1 MCCSFPS
8 PVRWMHRHPTFLR
21 GPPFP
26 TMVETQLDRCFY
38 IYHRTRA
45 SRAKACA
52 KSYDKWKRLTIP
64 SEVLIVPKPK
74 EKKKKSAK
82 VPPCTPARTKSSPPK
97 SPPMTDTTIPL
108 SSVLKREMNR
118 QIQYQ
123 REQSGAF
130 DRLLGDR
137 ILHASTPSSDES

>member
-8 PVRWMHRHPTFLR
+8 PVCWMKRHPTFVCV
-21 GPPFP
+21 PPSP
-26 TMVETQLDRCFY
+26 MMVETRSDRYFH

-45 SRAKACA
+45 SCAKACA

-82 VPPCTPARTKSSPPK
+82 VPSCTPARAKLSPPK
-97 SPPMTDTTIPL
+97 LPPMTDTTIPL
-108 SSVLKREMNR
+108 SSALKREMNR
-118 QIQYQ
+118 QILYQ
-123 REQSGAF
+123 RELSGAF
-130 DRLLGDR
+130 ELLGDR
-137 ILHASTPSSDES
+137 TDDASTPSSDES

>member
-1 MCCSFPS
+1 
-8 PVRWMHRHPTFLR
+8 
-21 GPPFP
+21 
-26 TMVETQLDRCFY
+26 
-38 IYHRTRA
+38 
-45 SRAKACA
+45 
-52 KSYDKWKRLTIP
+52 
-64 SEVLIVPKPK
+64 
-74 EKKKKSAK
+74 